1 MDFYLIPQVT
11 ASGFG
16 NKRSYDSAS
25 VALMPSRI
33 GKGAVVS
40 KTKGDPPLSPFYY
53 FGSHRSLIQR
63 GISERAKMTEPCPY
77 TRAGASRT

>member
-33 GKGAVVS
+33 GKDAVVS
-40 KTKGDPPLSPFYY
+40 KTKDGRVHHFHHSTILV
-53 FGSHRSLIQR
+53 LIVL
-63 GISERAKMTEPCPY
+63 
-77 TRAGASRT
+77 